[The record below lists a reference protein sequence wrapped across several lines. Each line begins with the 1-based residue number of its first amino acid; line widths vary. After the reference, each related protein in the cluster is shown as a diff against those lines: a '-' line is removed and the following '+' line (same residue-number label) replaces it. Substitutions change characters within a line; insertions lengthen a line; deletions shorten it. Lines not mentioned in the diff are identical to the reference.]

1 MTNENEYLSYLEDI
15 LEAAE
20 KIERFTDGLS
30 REEFRDEEKTA
41 TRCFEIENGSAGRC
55 RKWQLIR
62 NATYY

>member
-41 TRCFEIENGSAGRC
+41 DAV
-55 RKWQLIR
+55 LR
-62 NATYY
+62 N